1 MSAVEV
7 ALSTLPRHPEKAP
20 SPDKMA
26 DTDAYGRSG
35 SGWAERDKDE
45 EDIAAQR
52 EWSATKD
59 ATVFLIDCSPSM
71 ALPVQTTRSEDDT
84 SPSQPP
90 SRGIDLA
97 LLLVETAL
105 RNACVLCV

>member
-1 MSAVEV
+1 
-7 ALSTLPRHPEKAP
+7 
-20 SPDKMA
+20 MA

-71 ALPVQTTRSEDDT
+71 ALPVQTTRSEDDS

-105 RNACVLCV
+105 RNACVHMHIAPNLRRRRQLADDDDARV